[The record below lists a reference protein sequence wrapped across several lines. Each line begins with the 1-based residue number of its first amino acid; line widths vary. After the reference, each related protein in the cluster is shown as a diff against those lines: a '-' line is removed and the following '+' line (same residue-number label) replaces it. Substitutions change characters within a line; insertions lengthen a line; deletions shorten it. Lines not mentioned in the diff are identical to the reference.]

1 MKKILFIAACFSFVS
16 ACAQT
21 ADEIIKKYAD
31 NMGGLD
37 SFNKVKTIKFTATF
51 STQGVDLPMTIQTIN
66 NRASRSDIETPT
78 TTIIRAYKDGKGWT
92 QNALAGINSP
102 KEVTGTE
109 LIDYKAGCSLANSLM
124 DYKAR
129 GHLAELQGQETVEG
143 VKAWKIKLTS
153 KDDGR
158 VTTYFIGVADN
169 VLLKSAVDRDL
180 RGTLTTV
187 ETWYSNLKTFGGL
200 KFFMT
205 RDSKIDGE
213 TFQTATFNTVELNV
227 TIDEKIF
234 DMPK

>member
-1 MKKILFIAACFSFVS
+1 MKKLLFIAACFSFIS
-16 ACAQT
+16 ASAQT
-21 ADEIIKKYAD
+21 VDEIIRKYTD

-37 SFNKVKTIKFTATF
+37 NFNKVKTVKFTATF
-51 STQGVDLPMTIQTIN
+51 STQGVDMPMTIQTIN
-66 NRASRSDIETPT
+66 NRASRSEIDANG

-109 LIDYKAGCSLANSLM
+109 LIDYKAGCSLANALM

-129 GHLAELQGQETVEG
+129 GHQVELQGQETVEG
-143 VKAWKIKLTS
+143 LKTWKIKLTS

-158 VTTYFIGVADN
+158 ITTYFINVADN
-169 VLLKSAVDRDL
+169 VLLKSAIDRDL
-180 RGTLTTV
+180 QGRTTTV
-187 ETWYSNLKTFGGL
+187 ETWYSNLKTFGDL

-205 RDSKIDGE
+205 RDSKIEGE
-213 TFQTATFNTVELNV
+213 TFQTATFNNIELNLP
-227 TIDEKIF
+227 IDEKIF